1 MQRDTVGKLT
11 RAAILSLL
19 ALATTSGVAAWEVM
33 AAGPAVVLPAGQG
46 GGGLAQ
52 RPGLAQ
58 ADPTPTSTPD
68 PLPLPVP
75 LPSPLPVP

>member
-1 MQRDTVGKLT
+1 MQGDTVRGLT

-33 AAGPAVVLPAGQG
+33 AAGPAVVVPAGQ